1 RTALHLDCANGHS
14 AVVTLL
20 RERKC
25 LLNLCDNENR
35 TALMKKAKPHATLL
49 LEHGADP
56 NVMDVCGNTT
66 LHYAVFC
73 QNISLAA
80 KLLSCDANIE
90 ARNKDN
96 LTPLLLAIIERRAQM
111 VEFLVKNGANIH
123 AVDKLK
129 RTALMLAVNYGS
141 TNVVG
146 LLLQQGVDIF
156 SQDVFGQT
164 AEDYA
169 IISGFNM

>member
-1 RTALHLDCANGHS
+1 
-14 AVVTLL
+14 
-20 RERKC
+20 
-25 LLNLCDNENR
+25 
-35 TALMKKAKPHATLL
+35 
-49 LEHGADP
+49 
-56 NVMDVCGNTT
+56 
-66 LHYAVFC
+66 
-73 QNISLAA
+73 
-80 KLLSCDANIE
+80 
-90 ARNKDN
+90 DN

-123 AVDKLK
+123 AVDNLK

-169 IISGFNM
+169 IISGFNIIRQLISAYKEERPKTPPENSNPVDESSEEDCLCRFSSKPGDDLWLTSNDEVLDFETKSISESLPEKSVDCLSGAAGPRGKKTLNGQVE